1 MSIEA
6 LIGVILPVFGLIG
19 IGYLVVWVGLI
30 GEEVGDAL
38 TDFVFKVS
46 LPLLL
51 FRTLATVGWPD
62 ESPWPFWL
70 AYFSGVAVV
79 WWLSGA
85 IIRRGF
91 GRDARAA
98 VVAGMS
104 AGYSNIVLLGVPVV
118 NQAYGDEGLVVILVL
133 VSVHLSVMMTASA
146 VQTELAQQRDGLSQE
161 RIDPMGIARRVLL
174 ALIQNPIILGTL
186 AGALFSAS
194 GFAFEGVPRTL
205 VDRIADI
212 AIPSALLALG
222 MGLRRYGLRGSI
234 GPALAIS
241 VLKLFVLPAI
251 VFVMARYVVQLPPLY
266 VAVATLV
273 AGCPTG
279 VNAYLIAARIGT
291 GQALSA
297 TAITVTTAGS
307 VLTIGLWLAVVT
319 G

>member
-30 GEEVGDAL
+30 GEGVGDAL
-38 TDFVFKVS
+38 ADFVFKVS

-51 FRTLATVGWPD
+51 FRTLASVGWPD
-62 ESPWPFWL
+62 DNPWPFWL

-79 WWLSGA
+79 WWLGGTV
-85 IIRRGF
+85 IRRLF

-118 NQAYGDEGLVVILVL
+118 HQAYGDEGLVVILVL

-146 VQTELAQQRDGLSQE
+146 VQTEIAEQRDGFSQA
-161 RIDPMGIARRVLL
+161 RIDLVALARRVAL
-174 ALIQNPIILGTL
+174 ALITSPIILGTL
-186 AGALFSAS
+186 AGVIFSAT
-194 GFAFEGVPRTL
+194 GLPFEGLGRTL

-234 GPALAIS
+234 GPAAAIA

-273 AGCPTG
+273 GGCPTG

-297 TAITVTTAGS
+297 TAITLTTAGS